1 MLVLTCVQLGF
12 SASALVTRGGRA
24 WSLDAAAA
32 AAAPSPST
40 MHLVCYTIANCCR
53 LSAAIAC
60 VAVVRASS
68 RVTPPSVAAQRKRFA
83 RSVAVGVLALALTL
97 PFAFHPTGGLSDD
110 SWVIGG
116 VPQLAVNLA
125 FDVSVALALALMA
138 RRLLAEVME
147 RSAAAVGGPG
157 DTGCA
162 PATAALGGEGGS
174 CQDDSIVSV
183 GVTPLTLDVAVSS
196 GDYEAPSCVSTPP
209 RAVAGAAN
217 QGISS
222 RTVAAAGGMALG
234 APPLGM
240 ASVATPLAMA
250 SQSPAVDDGAGGL
263 VPFGVPKGWREVAV
277 ALAAA
282 LRLILDVV
290 IIAADLGLSN
300 NGSGHGM
307 GFSNGSGRALL
318 MMRLLS
324 VALTD
329 GQGFLTFAIFFP
341 RFVRMATVP
350 SYAAMRRRCSD
361 AAAMAA
367 LGRVRRAPSEV
378 SLLQLEAPPTRDQVF

>member
-1 MLVLTCVQLGF
+1 
-12 SASALVTRGGRA
+12 
-24 WSLDAAAA
+24 
-32 AAAPSPST
+32 
-40 MHLVCYTIANCCR
+40 
-53 LSAAIAC
+53 
-60 VAVVRASS
+60 
-68 RVTPPSVAAQRKRFA
+68 
-83 RSVAVGVLALALTL
+83 
-97 PFAFHPTGGLSDD
+97 
-110 SWVIGG
+110 

-174 CQDDSIVSV
+174 CHCQDDSIVSV

-222 RTVAAAGGMALG
+222 RTVAAARGMALG
-234 APPLGM
+234 AAAGGV
-240 ASVATPLAMA
+240 AVGATPLAMA

-300 NGSGHGM
+300 NGSGHDM

-378 SLLQLEAPPTRDQVF
+378 SLLQLERPPREIRFSRR